1 MKILE
6 YMTITE
12 AAEMIRVK
20 ALEIKDKMAITEQEA
35 YNVIF
40 TDVEKHL
47 GGTND
52 KSKYRGTKLWRNK
65 GYTRGY
71 VFKTWPIKWSCKV
84 KPMGRP
90 YSSYNTEGKAICI

>member
-52 KSKYRGTKLWRNK
+52 K
-65 GYTRGY
+65 
-71 VFKTWPIKWSCKV
+71 CKF
-84 KPMGRP
+84 
-90 YSSYNTEGKAICI
+90 

>member
-20 ALEIKDKMAITEQEA
+20 ALEIKDEMAITEQEA

-40 TDVEKHL
+40 TDVEKASR
-47 GGTND
+47 GD
-52 KSKYRGTKLWRNK
+52 K
-65 GYTRGY
+65 
-71 VFKTWPIKWSCKV
+71 
-84 KPMGRP
+84 
-90 YSSYNTEGKAICI
+90 

>member
-1 MKILE
+1 MKILD

-20 ALEIKDKMAITEQEA
+20 AIEIKNKLNITEQEA
-35 YNVIF
+35 YNIIF

-52 KSKYRGTKLWRNK
+52 KFKYRGTK
-65 GYTRGY
+65 
-71 VFKTWPIKWSCKV
+71 F
-84 KPMGRP
+84 
-90 YSSYNTEGKAICI
+90 

>member
-20 ALEIKDKMAITEQEA
+20 ALEIKEEMEITEQEA
-35 YNVIF
+35 YKIIF

-47 GGTND
+47 GGD
-52 KSKYRGTKLWRNK
+52 K
-65 GYTRGY
+65 
-71 VFKTWPIKWSCKV
+71 
-84 KPMGRP
+84 
-90 YSSYNTEGKAICI
+90 